1 MSCGSPMPRA
11 EQIAK
16 PTERDT
22 RVAGFFVFPATG
34 RLVPFQLFE
43 PSRRKR
49 ILAEGPGA
57 RVSASL
63 ADQVGTA
70 LGRRRLVLDAHP
82 LPVSAPHVE
91 VSDETAHFIR
101 ACRFACG
108 LPQADHRT
116 AVSEFRS
123 PRLRAGSLTSRP
135 RQQSCR
141 LLALLAPVYSVLH
154 NTQDNYY

>member
-22 RVAGFFVFPATG
+22 RLAGFFVFPAIG
-34 RLVPFQLFE
+34 R
-43 PSRRKR
+43 
-49 ILAEGPGA
+49 
-57 RVSASL
+57 
-63 ADQVGTA
+63 

-108 LPQADHRT
+108 LPRADHRT

-135 RQQSCR
+135 RQQSMSPPR
-141 LLALLAPVYSVLH
+141 TSRARVFRAAQYAGQL
-154 NTQDNYY
+154 